1 MPPQKKV
8 DKPKA
13 TAAKKPAATGA
24 KKKVKGYQM
33 PEHVPIGTILTDLQK
48 QQYRIGA
55 SIGTGGFGEIYS
67 ACKVS
72 GGASTPKKQ
81 VDYPYAVKVVSAHC
95 YEIYR

>member
-1 MPPQKKV
+1 MPPPKKL

-13 TAAKKPAATGA
+13 AVKKPANAVP

-33 PEHVPIGTILTDLQK
+33 PEHVPIGTILTDMQK

-67 ACKVS
+67 ACRMS
-72 GGASTPKKQ
+72 GTTTSKNA
-81 VDYPYAVKVVSAHC
+81 DNYPYAVKVVSFFGFTLQVMM
-95 YEIYR
+95 